1 MTGVKSRM
9 FISIQDLQA
18 EDVLF
23 DEQVAPGV
31 LDLGPELMQLRP
43 VHVQGKA
50 VLVEEHEGH
59 KHIADI
65 RLVGDF
71 DTRLQMRCARCLEPV
86 EREIG
91 GHFDLIFRPLGAIPR
106 PQESA
111 ISEAETEIGFYKG
124 NGLQLEQALT
134 EQVLLAVP
142 IRELCRAE
150 CKGLCPHCG
159 RNLNTERCVC
169 GPVEADPRWAALGEM
184 RDKFK

>member
-1 MTGVKSRM
+1 M

-18 EDVLF
+18 HGEEMAF
-23 DEQVAPGV
+23 DERFAPGAV
-31 LDLGPELMQLRP
+31 ELGTEIEQKRP
-43 VHVQGKA
+43 IHVHGKA

-59 KHIADI
+59 KLIADI

-71 DTRLQMRCARCLEPV
+71 DTRLEMRCARCLEPV

-91 GHFDLIFRPLGAIPR
+91 GHFDLIFRPLGVVPR

-111 ISEAETEIGFYKG
+111 ISEAETEIGFYQGK
-124 NGLQLEQALT
+124 GLQLEQALA
-134 EQVLLAVP
+134 EQILLAVP

-159 RNLNTERCVC
+159 RNLNAEECNC
-169 GPVEADPRWAALGEM
+169 QPSAPDPRWSALGEM
-184 RDKFK
+184 RDKFKQ